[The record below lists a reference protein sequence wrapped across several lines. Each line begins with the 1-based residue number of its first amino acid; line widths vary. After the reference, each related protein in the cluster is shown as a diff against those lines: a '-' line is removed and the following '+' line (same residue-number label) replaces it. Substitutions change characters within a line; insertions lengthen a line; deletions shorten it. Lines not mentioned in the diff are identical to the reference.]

1 MSETSQPP
9 KESEKPLSGAT
20 NGTKPPAQPTPAP
33 DEPPAKSST
42 EVKAPPSRPPPSDPD
57 QPARHARAAR
67 ACRRCQQKKL
77 RCFGGCPCTACK
89 RARHTCDFRAE
100 ADSSRDDDAQMGTDS
115 EVDTR
120 FRQLEKLVQDLVSRI
135 DGSATAATLGMA
147 GTAVT
152 GTSRQRQ
159 TNVLL
164 AQHQSLT
171 SNGQNGHPAPAPA
184 PPTFPG
190 FSFTPADTRM
200 PVPQLAD
207 PNLPTLPTDNS
218 FPNATFVGEPAHSV
232 SSNTSYHVV
241 PPSNHSAN
249 SPEGRLAAYQSGTSY
264 GAPLRTLAFNPA
276 HWDNADRTRPPS
288 PSQQPVEQT
297 SEFWTGFNVRP
308 GMQDDPVT
316 QGIIDQRTAE
326 ELVEL

>member
-1 MSETSQPP
+1 MSETSQTP
-9 KESEKPLSGAT
+9 KESEKPVPGAT
-20 NGTKPPAQPTPAP
+20 DGTKPPAQPAPAP
-33 DEPPAKSST
+33 DEPPAKPST
-42 EVKAPPSRPPPSDPD
+42 EVKAPPSRPPPSDAD

-100 ADSSRDDDAQMGTDS
+100 ADSSRDDDAQMGTDN

-135 DGSATAATLGMA
+135 DSSGTA
-147 GTAVT
+147 GTAGAGVT
-152 GTSRQRQ
+152 DASRQRE
-159 TNVLL
+159 TIVPF
-164 AQHQSLT
+164 AQHQFVT
-171 SNGQNGHPAPAPA
+171 SNGQNGPAPAPS
-184 PPTFPG
+184 TFSG

-200 PVPQLAD
+200 SVPQLAD
-207 PNLPTLPTDNS
+207 PTMPPLPTDNS
-218 FPNATFVGEPAHSV
+218 FPTVTFAGEPAHSA